1 MQCTVYTVLSSEALD
16 GGGGGGGAV
25 PSVAD
30 KVWKQETVGDVGSVA
45 DSIPCVSNISFPFVY
60 FI

>member
-1 MQCTVYTVLSSEALD
+1 MCAVYSVLPSEALD
-16 GGGGGGGAV
+16 GVGAER

-30 KVWKQETVGDVGSVA
+30 KGWKQETVGGMESVA
-45 DSIPCVSNISFPFVY
+45 DNTPCVSNISFPFVY

>member
-1 MQCTVYTVLSSEALD
+1 MCAVYSVLPSEALD
-16 GGGGGGGAV
+16 GVGAV

-30 KVWKQETVGDVGSVA
+30 KGWKQETVGGMGSVA